1 VDTNGNRR
9 AESFDRW
16 WPRLKDVGAFLL
28 GIWLLVIRAAPQ
40 DFALAAL
47 QTTGAI
53 ALLGVTASGIAHRSL
68 ERWIGKD
75 GAK

>member
-28 GIWLLVIRAAPQ
+28 GIWLLVIRETPQ

-53 ALLGVTASGIAHRSL
+53 ALLGVTASGIAQRGL
-68 ERWIGKD
+68 ERWIGK
-75 GAK
+75 GEK